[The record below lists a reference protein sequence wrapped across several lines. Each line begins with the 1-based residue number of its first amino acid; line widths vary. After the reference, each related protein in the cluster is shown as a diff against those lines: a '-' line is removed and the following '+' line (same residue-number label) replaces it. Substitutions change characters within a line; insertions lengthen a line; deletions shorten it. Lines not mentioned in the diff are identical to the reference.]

1 MTAPLSSSHVAQV
14 TLGNGAVIFW
24 SCPETIGEGSGLRPD
39 YWSGH
44 TTLPRVIQHRNV
56 LALTWRLSE
65 FAWMTHC
72 LFEPARFDEVRFVDT
87 SERGRWAFAR
97 AGDGYVGIWS
107 QHGFV
112 LGQSGQFAGR
122 ELQCFTS
129 ENTWIAECGRAADY
143 PGGFGAFVEAL
154 SSAR

>member
-44 TTLPRVIQHRNV
+44 TTMPRVIQHRNV

-65 FAWMTHC
+65 FAWMTHR
-72 LFEPARFDEVRFVDT
+72 LFEQSCFDEVRFAEVQ
-87 SERGRWAFAR
+87 GGQWAFAR
-97 AGDGYVGIWS
+97 LGDAYAGIWS
-107 QHGFV
+107 
-112 LGQSGQFAGR
+112 
-122 ELQCFTS
+122 
-129 ENTWIAECGRAADY
+129 
-143 PGGFGAFVEAL
+143 
-154 SSAR
+154 